1 MVDGNAGKGD
11 NYRKVDPKKWDE
23 GWESAFGKKKEKK
36 MKFNNKV
43 IDMTKIDINESNTI
57 EIRSNRYPN
66 TPIISSEGK
75 KLTTTRT
82 KIGIKYRPLLRKIFR
97 TNV

>member
-23 GWESAFGKKKEKK
+23 GWVSAFGKKKEKK

-43 IDMTKIDINESNTI
+43 IDMTKIDKKENDNE
-57 EIRSNRYPN
+57 
-66 TPIISSEGK
+66 
-75 KLTTTRT
+75 
-82 KIGIKYRPLLRKIFR
+82 
-97 TNV
+97 